1 MDGGQSV
8 ELNEWLIVVGETT
21 KLVAWGWK
29 VSFVDAFVYQLRR
42 RMFIA
47 HFAMQF
53 AVFYSLMSIYLRV
66 NYEC

>member
-29 VSFVDAFVYQLRR
+29 VSFVDAFVYQLKASDYCA
-42 RMFIA
+42 FCD
-47 HFAMQF
+47 
-53 AVFYSLMSIYLRV
+53 AVCRFLFFNV
-66 NYEC
+66 NLSEG